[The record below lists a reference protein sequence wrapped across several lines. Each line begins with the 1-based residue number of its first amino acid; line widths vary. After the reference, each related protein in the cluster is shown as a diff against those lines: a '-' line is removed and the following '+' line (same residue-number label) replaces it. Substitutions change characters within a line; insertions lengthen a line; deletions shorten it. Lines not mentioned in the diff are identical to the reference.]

1 MANPQFRLLFLGNV
15 TTMLG
20 FGMMQVVQG
29 VLSFELTG
37 KNSSVGFVA
46 MGWGLPMLLLGPM
59 GGALSDRF
67 SKRLLLMFGQAAVAL
82 IFFAIGVFFIAG
94 MLNIWI
100 LFSLTTLMGLTFAA
114 LMPARQAWVGDLL
127 KGPALANGIAL
138 QQIMMNA
145 TRIVGPIMAGGLIAW
160 AVTGIGGTYIAMSV
174 LFAISFGLL
183 FFMNPTSRRAGTN
196 ANSLLGDVK
205 IGLRYVWGNGEV
217 RLMML
222 MFAGVVMT
230 AFSYTQLMP
239 GFLQNELG
247 KSTDLV
253 GVLFGASA
261 VGGIVLTLI
270 LTKTGL
276 GTKASKLMFA
286 CGFASGVSV
295 ILMALAPTF
304 ELAIVGA
311 ILVGASSSGFQMCNQ
326 VNLMQKTDPAY
337 FGRVM
342 SLTMTAFGLQMVVGF
357 PTGAVADAVGERG
370 TMVGMALACLAIV
383 AVGWLS
389 QRSKA

>member
-29 VLSFELTG
+29 VLAFELTG

-67 SKRLLLMFGQAAVAL
+67 SKRLLLMFGQVAVSA
-82 IFFAIGVFFIAG
+82 IFFAIGIFFIAG
-94 MLNIWI
+94 ILNIWI
-100 LFSLTTLMGLTFAA
+100 MFGLTTLMGLTFAA

-127 KGPALANGIAL
+127 QGPALANGIAL

-145 TRIVGPIMAGGLIAW
+145 TRIVGPILAGGTIAW
-160 AVTGIGGTYIAMSV
+160 AAMGIGGTYLAMAS

-183 FFMNPTSRRAGTN
+183 FLMDPTSRRAGKN
-196 ANSLLGDVK
+196 ANSIFGDVK
-205 IGLRYVWGNGEV
+205 IGLRYVWGNTEV

-230 AFSYTQLMP
+230 AFSYVQLMP
-239 GFLQNELG
+239 GFLENELG

-276 GTKASKLMFA
+276 GARASKLMFA
-286 CGFASGVSV
+286 CGFAAGVSV
-295 ILMALAPTF
+295 ILMAIAPTF

-357 PTGAVADAVGERG
+357 PAGAVADAVGERG
-370 TMVGMALACLAIV
+370 TMVGLALGCLAIV
-383 AVGWLS
+383 AAGWAS
-389 QRSKA
+389 QRRVG